1 MATRRFNYKDD
12 WVLKDGNIG
21 INSETPA
28 DKFDSS
34 SELNYT
40 NLEVTGI
47 ATLTNYEGFSNQKV
61 SYGDKVIIDSGDSG
75 TLSSEIIVGAGQTLV
90 VSTVATISQ
99 GSIKRL

>member
-40 NLEVTGI
+40 NLEVSGI
-47 ATLTNYEGFSNQKV
+47 ATLT
-61 SYGDKVIIDSGDSG
+61 SYGGFQNTKTSYVDNVNITEGES
-75 TLSSEIIVGAGQTLV
+75 
-90 VSTVATISQ
+90 
-99 GSIKRL
+99 